1 MNEAIHQLLR
11 LILQGLTWVVKTVEA
26 LWVWSWSQIASAFSM
41 SWGNLPTWKIAFGVI
56 AIAILAAILVVMF
69 KRGLEAFGRIAA
81 AFWTMVV
88 TTFGILTFVVM
99 AGLFSRGFTWVVA
112 SVPDNF
118 WEKLIG
124 AS

>member
-88 TTFGILTFVVM
+88 TMFGILTFVVM

>member
-1 MNEAIHQLLR
+1 MNEAIHQLLQ